1 MSTSSS
7 PTLKLT
13 QNRVRVAG
21 FLKRKPGISK
31 EEFTRRWLQHAEL
44 FKSTEMSKNVLK
56 YDQMHVNDETNA
68 LLKQMGAPTCDWDGI
83 AIMEG
88 ESFEKI
94 LSITTNEEYERVI
107 VLDELG
113 FLDREKTQVVP
124 LNFGVFI
131 DRPEK

>member
-1 MSTSSS
+1 MSSS
-7 PTLKLT
+7 PALKPELT
-13 QNRVRVAG
+13 QSRVRVVG

-44 FKSTEMSKNVLK
+44 FKSTEMSKIILK

-83 AIMEG
+83 TIMEG
-88 ESFEKI
+88 ESFEKV
-94 LSITTNEEYERVI
+94 LTITTCEEYERVL
-107 VLDELG
+107 VPDELE

-131 DRPEK
+131 DKPEQ

>member
-1 MSTSSS
+1 MSNS
-7 PTLKLT
+7 PTPKLT
-13 QNRVRVAG
+13 QTRVRVVG

-31 EEFTRRWLQHAEL
+31 EEFTRRWLLHAEL
-44 FKSTEMSKNVLK
+44 FKSTDMSKNILK

-83 AIMEG
+83 VIMEG
-88 ESFEKI
+88 ESFEKV
-94 LSITTNEEYERVI
+94 LRITTDEEYERVL
-107 VLDELG
+107 VPDEVG

-131 DRPEK
+131 DIPEQ